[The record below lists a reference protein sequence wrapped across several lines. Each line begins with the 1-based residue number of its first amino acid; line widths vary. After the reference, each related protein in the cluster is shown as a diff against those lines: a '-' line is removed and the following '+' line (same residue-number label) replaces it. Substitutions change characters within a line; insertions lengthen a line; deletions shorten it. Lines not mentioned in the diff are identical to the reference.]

1 MVKLYV
7 SKLSAEV
14 TGEQLRTLFE
24 QVMMTVMTMMMMM
37 IIIMMMI
44 IMIMKKMMMIMMMF
58 EQCGTVETA
67 ERVRNKEIGFVHMP
81 NEKEAF
87 LAVR

>member
-7 SKLSAEV
+7 SKLTAEV
-14 TGEQLRTLFE
+14 TGENLRTL
-24 QVMMTVMTMMMMM
+24 
-37 IIIMMMI
+37 
-44 IMIMKKMMMIMMMF
+44 F

>member
-24 QVMMTVMTMMMMM
+24 QVMMTMMMMM
-37 IIIMMMI
+37 MLIIIMMTI

>member
-1 MVKLYV
+1 MVKLFV
-7 SKLSAEV
+7 GKLSDAV
-14 TGEQLRTLFE
+14 TGDNLKTL
-24 QVMMTVMTMMMMM
+24 
-37 IIIMMMI
+37 
-44 IMIMKKMMMIMMMF
+44 F

-67 ERVRNKEIGFVHMP
+67 ERVRNKDIGFVHMP

>member
-1 MVKLYV
+1 M

-24 QVMMTVMTMMMMM
+24 QVMMTVMTIMTMMMMM
-37 IIIMMMI
+37 MLIIIMMTI

-81 NEKEAF
+81 NEK
-87 LAVR
+87 

>member
-1 MVKLYV
+1 MT
-7 SKLSAEV
+7 KLSAEV
-14 TGEQLRTLFE
+14 TGEQLKTPFE
-24 QVMMTVMTMMMMM
+24 QVMMTVMSMMMMMMMLM
-37 IIIMMMI
+37 IIIMMTI

>member
-1 MVKLYV
+1 MLRIECIFQRGSASPEKMVKLYV
-7 SKLSAEV
+7 SKLTAEV
-14 TGEQLRTLFE
+14 TGENLRTL
-24 QVMMTVMTMMMMM
+24 
-37 IIIMMMI
+37 
-44 IMIMKKMMMIMMMF
+44 F

-87 LAVR
+87 QAVR

>member
-1 MVKLYV
+1 
-7 SKLSAEV
+7 
-14 TGEQLRTLFE
+14 
-24 QVMMTVMTMMMMM
+24 MM
-37 IIIMMMI
+37 IIMMM
-44 IMIMKKMMMIMMMF
+44 F
-58 EQCGTVETA
+58 VQCGTVETA

>member
-1 MVKLYV
+1 MYYIIECIFQTGSALLEKMVKLYV

-14 TGEQLRTLFE
+14 TGENLRTL
-24 QVMMTVMTMMMMM
+24 
-37 IIIMMMI
+37 
-44 IMIMKKMMMIMMMF
+44 F

>member
-7 SKLSAEV
+7 SKLSEAV
-14 TGEQLRTLFE
+14 TGENLKTL
-24 QVMMTVMTMMMMM
+24 
-37 IIIMMMI
+37 
-44 IMIMKKMMMIMMMF
+44 F